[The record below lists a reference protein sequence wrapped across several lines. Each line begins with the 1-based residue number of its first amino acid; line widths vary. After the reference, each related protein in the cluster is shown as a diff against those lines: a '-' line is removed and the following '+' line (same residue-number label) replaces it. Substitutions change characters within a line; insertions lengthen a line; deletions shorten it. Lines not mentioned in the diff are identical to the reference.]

1 MISII
6 CALGKNRA
14 IGKQNQLLWNLP
26 GDLKHFK
33 DITSGHTVI
42 MGKNTHLSIGR
53 PLPNRVNIVISKP
66 EEHFDAAGCLN
77 ARSIEEALL
86 LARQQDDQ
94 ETFIIGGGMI
104 YGLFLPLADKLYLT
118 LVDDSPTDADTF
130 FPDYSEFTKIL
141 SEEQHEENGIKYKFV
156 ELTK

>member
-14 IGKQNQLLWNLP
+14 IGKKNKLLWNLP
-26 GDLKHFK
+26 GDMKHFREK
-33 DITSGHTVI
+33 TKGHTVI

-66 EEHFDAAGCLN
+66 EEHFEAAGCLT
-77 ARSIEEALL
+77 AHSIDEALK
-86 LARQQDDQ
+86 LAKKQAG
-94 ETFIIGGGMI
+94 EIFIIGGGMI
-104 YGLFLPLADKLYLT
+104 YTQFLPLADKLYLT
-118 LVDDSPTDADTF
+118 LVDDAPEDADVF
-130 FPDYSEFTKIL
+130 FPEYSEFTKVL
-141 SEEQHEENGIKYKFV
+141 SEEEHDENGVRYKFV